1 MGARKKYVLSVCHK
15 GRMGKSPSESKWQP
29 VQQFAC
35 HQQSTC
41 DEHAPSYYSAH
52 VGGWKTWHASGKI
65 RVSTDMP
72 VQVSVYTVR
81 APAILAVGKNVWQ
94 VTWLAIWHWILLFGR
109 NLNVPGP
116 YLGHTRLSGIS
127 TFDKYVLAWI
137 WCRVTHRLWLPWKRR
152 WTPHL
157 CSLGS
162 QWTWRWVQWAQ
173 HPCQPAT
180 NGAAPRNHLQ
190 LRVKDD
196 ISGGRG
202 LSTCAPQK
210 WLRKGLI
217 WKQHYTQVNLP
228 THLAHC
234 FSPVCSKVAGWITA
248 CYGLHEIMTLVVLWP
263 YETGHLKTMAEHP
276 CQAAHAAHIDG
287 SNLRILLWHARPET
301 KW

>member
-1 MGARKKYVLSVCHK
+1 MSQRAH
-15 GRMGKSPSESKWQP
+15 GKITIGKQVTACAAICMSPAKHLRRTRTILLQR
-29 VQQFAC
+29 
-35 HQQSTC
+35 TC
-41 DEHAPSYYSAH
+41 WWLENLTRVREDSCVH
-52 VGGWKTWHASGKI
+52 GHASASFCLH
-65 RVSTDMP
+65 STRPSNPSSRQERMA
-72 VQVSVYTVR
+72 SHMTCN
-81 APAILAVGKNVWQ
+81 LALDSSVWQ
-94 VTWLAIWHWILLFGR
+94 KFE
-109 NLNVPGP
+109 
-116 YLGHTRLSGIS
+116 
-127 TFDKYVLAWI
+127 LAWI

-152 WTPHL
+152 WTPHP

-173 HPCQPAT
+173 HPCQPVT

-190 LRVKDD
+190 LRVKDHHEGCQADD

-202 LSTCAPQK
+202 LSTRAPQK
-210 WLRKGLI
+210 WLRRGLI

-234 FSPVCSKVAGWITA
+234 FSPVCSKVAGCIAA
-248 CYGLHEIMTLVVLWP
+248 CYGLHEIMTLMVLWP

-287 SNLRILLWHARPET
+287 SNLRMLLWHARPET

>member
-1 MGARKKYVLSVCHK
+1 MSQRAH
-15 GRMGKSPSESKWQP
+15 GKITIGKQVTACAAICMSPAKHLRRTHTILLQR
-29 VQQFAC
+29 
-35 HQQSTC
+35 TC
-41 DEHAPSYYSAH
+41 WWLENLTRVREDSCVH
-52 VGGWKTWHASGKI
+52 GHASA
-65 RVSTDMP
+65 S
-72 VQVSVYTVR
+72 SCLHYTVP

-116 YLGHTRLSGIS
+116 DLGHTRLSGIS

-137 WCRVTHRLWLPWKRR
+137 WCRVTHRPWLPWKRR

-190 LRVKDD
+190 LQVKDHHEGCQVDD
-196 ISGGRG
+196 ISDGRG
-202 LSTCAPQK
+202 LSTRAPQK

-248 CYGLHEIMTLVVLWP
+248 CYGLHEIMTLMVLWP
-263 YETGHLKTMAEHP
+263 YETGHLQTMAEHP

-287 SNLRILLWHARPET
+287 SNLRILLWHAHPET